1 MNKLALLSSIIAMGG
16 CSSLSFN
23 SDEPVQVTP
32 IVRRPEPTIP
42 TVAANHARKRISAA
56 REFRLGVFDFGN
68 GASNAGNLADV
79 IPAMILTELRYG
91 ARFSLFE
98 GGTIRLSGDPL
109 NESNAKEH
117 VDGVLSGTIT
127 MVSSHQACFD
137 LRLANAVNYEVLYSR
152 NVCVP
157 VVEQRL
163 SERSSMKRV
172 AEDIERSIKRVA
184 YGKVTSAD
192 GNVVFCDKG
201 SNAGVLRGM
210 VAYVVATG
218 DVVQDPE
225 IHRSVHAY
233 TSATDTPTIGSA
245 PGVIAEMYIIAAE
258 PEYSV
263 GIIHRGSYMVPGD
276 SVFFK

>member
-1 MNKLALLSSIIAMGG
+1 MSRLALLGVVLSLGG
-16 CSSLSFN
+16 CIPLHFRSN
-23 SDEPVQVTP
+23 KEP
-32 IVRRPEPTIP
+32 IVP
-42 TVAANHARKRISAA
+42 TVGANHTRPRISSA
-56 REFRLGVFDFGN
+56 REFRLGVFDFGE
-68 GASNAGNLADV
+68 GTGDASDLADI

-91 ARFSLFE
+91 ARFSIFE
-98 GGTIRLSGDPL
+98 GGTIRLRKDPL
-109 NESNAKEH
+109 NEENAKEH
-117 VDGVLSGTIT
+117 VDGVLSGTVT
-127 MVSSHQACFD
+127 MVSPQQVCFD

-163 SERSSMKRV
+163 SDRSSLKRV
-172 AEDIERSIKRVA
+172 ADDIERSIKRVA

-192 GNVVFCDKG
+192 DKVVFCDKG
-201 SNAGVLRGM
+201 SNAGVQRGM

-225 IHRSVHAY
+225 IHRRVKEYAA
-233 TSATDTPTIGSA
+233 ATDRPTIGAA
-245 PGVIAEMYIIAAE
+245 PVVIGEMYIIAVE

-276 SVFFK
+276 TVFFK

>member
-1 MNKLALLSSIIAMGG
+1 MKRLALLGALGTLGACIP
-16 CSSLSFN
+16 LSFN
-23 SDEPVQVTP
+23 SDKEP
-32 IVRRPEPTIP
+32 IVP
-42 TVAANHARKRISAA
+42 TVGANHTRPRISAA
-56 REFRLGVFDFGN
+56 REFRLGVFDFG
-68 GASNAGNLADV
+68 GGRDSERDLADI

-91 ARFSLFE
+91 ARFSVFE
-98 GGTIRLSGDPL
+98 GGTIRLREDPL
-109 NESNAKEH
+109 NEANAKDH
-117 VDGVLSGTIT
+117 VDGVLSGTVT
-127 MVSSHQACFD
+127 MVSPQQVCFD
-137 LRLANAVNYEVLYSR
+137 LRLANAVNFEVLYSR

-163 SERSSMKRV
+163 SDRSSLKRV

-225 IHRSVHAY
+225 IHRRVHAY
-233 TSATDTPTIGSA
+233 TSATDTPTIGAA
-245 PGVIAEMYIIAAE
+245 PGVIGEMYIIAVE

-263 GIIHRGSYMVPGD
+263 GVIHRGSYMVPGD
-276 SVFFK
+276 TVFFK